1 MDRTD
6 AQRHWRANIKGYG
19 EIINQ
24 INANDVRFNEQFEE
38 AFNLE
43 RLARR
48 KKYELKNLDKE
59 QKNKLL
65 EESERKSEEIINKW
79 EAENEILE
87 KQAKKLIDE
96 YLKNSEYGGVI
107 LESDRGSMGRRV
119 WSIIALQPNQV
130 KNTNNVAPTKADD
143 IRFALP
149 VDRYTEKQYNDYG
162 WVRANEVLTKRQWA
176 DFNSKFAKAI
186 NGEYIIA
193 VNKRVD
199 AVDGIN
205 NVLVYARG
213 TMTSPKI
220 SKILKID
227 LYNETELDNIRRFIY
242 DSERRGIQPEIEN
255 LFRRYNASNYGY
267 DDYNR
272 NVSQNK
278 FNSGGKR
285 QYGGASSRE
294 TTRIKAIH
302 FNDDGSR
309 EITYRDG
316 RKETRYALDQ
326 AEIGKVKKGNQS
338 YGGYSVGQRAKFSAN
353 NTAMRVYTKAEARE
367 VINSISL

>member
-1 MDRTD
+1 
-6 AQRHWRANIKGYG
+6 
-19 EIINQ
+19 
-24 INANDVRFNEQFEE
+24 
-38 AFNLE
+38 
-43 RLARR
+43 
-48 KKYELKNLDKE
+48 
-59 QKNKLL
+59 
-65 EESERKSEEIINKW
+65 
-79 EAENEILE
+79 
-87 KQAKKLIDE
+87 
-96 YLKNSEYGGVI
+96 
-107 LESDRGSMGRRV
+107 MGRRV
-119 WSIIALQPNQV
+119 RSIIALHPNQV

-186 NGEYIIA
+186 NGEYFPKTKSGEYIIA

-199 AVDGIN
+199 AVDGVN
-205 NVLVYARG
+205 NVLVYVRG
-213 TMTSPKI
+213 TMTNPKI

-227 LYNETELDNIRRFIY
+227 RYNETELDNIRREIY
-242 DSERRGIQPEIEN
+242 ASERRGIQREAGKIFRYYTSVDFEFFGREGSKSQSN
-255 LFRRYNASNYGY
+255 SERNRFRRG
-267 DDYNR
+267 R
-272 NVSQNK
+272 
-278 FNSGGKR
+278 
-285 QYGGASSRE
+285 SSRE

-316 RKETRYALDQ
+316 RKETRYALDKT
-326 AEIGKVKKGNQS
+326 EIVGVKKSNQS

-367 VINSISL
+367 VINSISLYCLL